1 MVKHETASGL
11 GLSCPQRRNTTGN
24 MTEHLTQRDVERLLA
39 DPSPQTRAEMAAKV
53 AASLESVRLTD
64 GERKLAEGIV
74 RVMARD
80 AAERVRQALAENL
93 KSSQSLPRD
102 VAMTLARDVEAV
114 ALPVLGAPS
123 VLTDADLIELVRT
136 GTAAKQTAIAGRPEV
151 SAEVAGVL
159 VESAPE
165 QAIAKLV
172 ANPGAKIAPESLGR
186 VLDRFGDSPAIQEPL
201 VHRDQLPV
209 TVAERLVA
217 LVSDTLRDYLVTH
230 HDLPAGI
237 ASDLVLQSRERAT
250 VSLFTDG
257 QDSADVERLVE
268 HLRRNGRLTPSLMLR
283 ALCMGDVAILEA
295 SLSLLGKVPLTN
307 ARLLIHDAG
316 RLGLKSL
323 YERAGL
329 PARLLP
335 AFRVAV
341 DVSHETLLD
350 GEPGDLD
357 RHRRKM
363 IERILT
369 QYEDLSSEDLDYL
382 LNKLGDL
389 VEPAA

>member
-1 MVKHETASGL
+1 VKHEVVSS
-11 GLSCPQRRNTTGN
+11 LSLSYPQRRNTTGN

-53 AASLESVRLTD
+53 AASLESVKLTD

-102 VAMTLARDVEAV
+102 VALTLAHDIEAV
-114 ALPVLGAPS
+114 ALPVLGASS

-136 GTAAKQTAIAGRPEV
+136 GTVAKQTAIAGRPEV
-151 SAEVAGVL
+151 SAEVADVL

-165 QAIAKLV
+165 QAVAKLV

-186 VLDRFGDSPAIQEPL
+186 VLDRFGNSPAIQEPM

-230 HDLPAGI
+230 HELPAGI

-257 QDSADVERLVE
+257 KDSADVERLVDQ
-268 HLRRNGRLTPSLMLR
+268 LRGNGRLTPSLMLR
-283 ALCMGDVAILEA
+283 ALCMGDVAFLEA

-329 PARLLP
+329 PTRLLP

>member
-1 MVKHETASGL
+1 
-11 GLSCPQRRNTTGN
+11 

-53 AASLESVRLTD
+53 AASLESVRLTE

-102 VAMTLARDVEAV
+102 VALTLARDVEAV
-114 ALPVLGAPS
+114 ALPVLGASS
-123 VLTDADLIELVRT
+123 VLTDVDLIELVRT
-136 GTAAKQTAIAGRPEV
+136 GTAAKQTAIASRPEV
-151 SAEVAGVL
+151 SEEVAGAL
-159 VESAPE
+159 VETAPE
-165 QAIAKLV
+165 QAVAKLV

-329 PARLLP
+329 PTRLLP

-341 DVSHETLLD
+341 DVSHETLLG

>member
-1 MVKHETASGL
+1 
-11 GLSCPQRRNTTGN
+11 

-53 AASLESVRLTD
+53 AASLESVKLTD

-102 VAMTLARDVEAV
+102 VALTLARDVEAV
-114 ALPVLGAPS
+114 ALPVLGASS

-151 SAEVAGVL
+151 SAEVADVL

-165 QAIAKLV
+165 QAVAKLV
-172 ANPGAKIAPESLGR
+172 ANPGADIAPESLSR

-201 VHRDQLPV
+201 VHRDHLPV

-230 HDLPAGI
+230 HELPAGI

-257 QDSADVERLVE
+257 KDSADVERLVDQ
-268 HLRRNGRLTPSLMLR
+268 LRGNGRLTPSLMLR
-283 ALCMGDVAILEA
+283 ALCMGDVAFLEA

-335 AFRVAV
+335 AFRIAV